1 MFLSNGVGY
10 CSYGGAEPRYPEGD
24 PYSKYPTEQAHGD
37 AIAKNMFVWWDLG
50 ATSAPYYISLRNWV
64 MDGKAYPC
72 WFGFMGFDDYII
84 KDDKLSVKRYP
95 GWYALQTITHTFY
108 NRDQFTKPSFDVSS
122 SEKLTMLRAYEH
134 KVNGGSELVLMLWND
149 GKQPKKTTISISSDG
164 YRYPVR
170 IDNFK
175 YEKWSDVPY
184 STDSGHV
191 QIDLDVGSE
200 PVILRLIKTN

>member
-1 MFLSNGVGY
+1 
-10 CSYGGAEPRYPEGD
+10 
-24 PYSKYPTEQAHGD
+24 
-37 AIAKNMFVWWDLG
+37 
-50 ATSAPYYISLRNWV
+50 
-64 MDGKAYPC
+64 
-72 WFGFMGFDDYII
+72 MGFEKYIV
-84 KDDKLSVKRYP
+84 KNDKLTVERDP

-134 KVNGGSELVLMLWND
+134 KVNGGSELLLMLWND

-175 YEKWSDVPY
+175 YEKWLDVPY

-191 QIDLDVGSE
+191 QIDLEVVSE
-200 PVILRLIKTN
+200 PVILRLVKTD